1 MIKFLNGIGIVI
13 IAGSLVSGAVMGFSM
28 GEWGQ
33 AFWTVVAGIL
43 FGIIY
48 IALAVI
54 LERVDDNR
62 YYLEEVMNR
71 LPEPERPEAPPK
83 ARVFAQSQKSA
94 LEALKGYKMNG
105 ED

>member
-13 IAGSLVSGAVMGFSM
+13 IAGSLLSSAVLAFGM

-33 AFWTVVAGIL
+33 ALWTVVAGIL
-43 FGIIY
+43 SGIVY

-54 LERVDDNR
+54 LERIDDNR
-62 YYLEEVMNR
+62 YFLEEVLRR
-71 LPEPERPEAPPK
+71 LPEPERPDAPPK
-83 ARVFAQSQKSA
+83 AKVFAKSQKSA

>member
-13 IAGSLVSGAVMGFSM
+13 IAGSLLSGAVMGFSM
-28 GEWGQ
+28 GVWGQ
-33 AFWTVVAGIL
+33 AFWTVAAGIL

-54 LERVDDNR
+54 LERIDDNR

-83 ARVFAQSQKSA
+83 ARVFAKPQKST
-94 LEALKGYKMNG
+94 LEALKGYRMNSK
-105 ED
+105 D

>member
-1 MIKFLNGIGIVI
+1 MIKFFNGIGIVI
-13 IAGSLVSGAVMGFSM
+13 IAGSLLSGAVMGFSM

-54 LERVDDNR
+54 LERIDDNR
-62 YYLEEVMNR
+62 YYLEEVLNR

-83 ARVFAQSQKSA
+83 ARVFTKPQKST
-94 LEALKGYKMNG
+94 LEALKGYRMNSK
-105 ED
+105 D